1 MISPCLLVVTSD
13 WCWGNVDGV
22 ELDVGGGELD
32 IDGGDGTEDG
42 ACDGASDVVF
52 DDEV

>member
-1 MISPCLLVVTSD
+1 MIAPCLLAVASD
-13 WCWGNVDGV
+13 WCWANVDGG

-32 IDGGDGTEDG
+32 VDGGDGTE
-42 ACDGASDVVF
+42 DGASDVVF